1 MNACTDI
8 LLEASRRARE
18 RAVVAQDLQVW
29 QLTPILTI
37 ECSQEAFAYR
47 GGCPLSPFPLRD
59 TVQCLSSTPT

>member
-37 ECSQEAFAYR
+37 GCSQEAFAYR
-47 GGCPLSPFPLRD
+47 GRVSVVSL
-59 TVQCLSSTPT
+59 PTAGHCAVFK